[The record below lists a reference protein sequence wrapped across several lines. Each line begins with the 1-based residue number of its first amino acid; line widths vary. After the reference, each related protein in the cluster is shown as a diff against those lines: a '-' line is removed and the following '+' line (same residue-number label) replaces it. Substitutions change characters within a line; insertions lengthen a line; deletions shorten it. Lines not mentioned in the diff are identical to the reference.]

1 MEFRSHGEEV
11 KVEEIVKE
19 IGLTLLDMVPG
30 VVLMALYLGMLH
42 GGTISQAVSNFMTGL
57 TG

>member
-1 MEFRSHGEEV
+1 M
-11 KVEEIVKE
+11 EEIVKE

-30 VVLMALYLGMLH
+30 MVLMALYLGMLH